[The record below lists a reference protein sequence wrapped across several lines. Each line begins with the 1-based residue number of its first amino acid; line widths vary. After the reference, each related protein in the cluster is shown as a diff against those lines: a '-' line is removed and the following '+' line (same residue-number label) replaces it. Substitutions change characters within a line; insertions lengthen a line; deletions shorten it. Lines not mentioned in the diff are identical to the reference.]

1 MNLFLLKIFTVLT
14 LLTVGLS
21 AGATQASLVISKKD
35 IGKDIIVVLKDGNS
49 KTGKLTAVDLKKIQI
64 SDSQNSQTIM
74 NSVIQE
80 VNVKPS
86 WSHNSSQEKF
96 NIFGF
101 TFPKIFRGGGT
112 R

>member
-1 MNLFLLKIFTVLT
+1 MNLFLFKIFTILT
-14 LLTVGLS
+14 LFAVGLS
-21 AGATQASLVISKKD
+21 AGATQASLAISKKN
-35 IGKDIIVVLKDGNS
+35 IGKDVIVVLKDGSS

-74 NSVIQE
+74 NSFIQK
-80 VNVKPS
+80 VNIKPS
-86 WSHNSSQEKF
+86 WSPNPSREKF

-101 TFPKIFRGGGT
+101 TFPKILRGGGS